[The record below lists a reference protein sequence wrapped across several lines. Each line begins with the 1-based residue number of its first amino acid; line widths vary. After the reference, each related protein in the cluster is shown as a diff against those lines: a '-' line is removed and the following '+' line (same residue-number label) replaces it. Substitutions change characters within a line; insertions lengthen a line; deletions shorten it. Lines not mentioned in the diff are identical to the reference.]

1 MCNSYLGRHMPSL
14 QTSPFPSSF
23 SSFYIAQHDIVWHGM
38 SLQSAGV
45 SCPSRVPSQLLVHP
59 QPTHWWGRVTSRKGL
74 NCVNTAE
81 QWRKHPCVIHSVF
94 STNPNH
100 SPILATMKKINST
113 PAKTST
119 EAMTY
124 EMKFLIVTVDL
135 TLVWL
140 DLPAFKNQHTGDI

>member
-1 MCNSYLGRHMPSL
+1 
-14 QTSPFPSSF
+14 
-23 SSFYIAQHDIVWHGM
+23 
-38 SLQSAGV
+38 
-45 SCPSRVPSQLLVHP
+45 
-59 QPTHWWGRVTSRKGL
+59 
-74 NCVNTAE
+74 
-81 QWRKHPCVIHSVF
+81 
-94 STNPNH
+94 
-100 SPILATMKKINST
+100 MKKINST